1 MYGDLTREVRLDS
14 TSLQCAYIRLRERI
28 PASGAPAP
36 RCAEPL
42 LRRTRAHLAAVC
54 ALSEVNFTTFVHLSA
69 RFIIQHK
76 CREQ

>member
-36 RCAEPL
+36 RCAESL
-42 LRRTRAHLAAVC
+42 LRRTRVPLAVVC
-54 ALSEVNFTTFVHLSA
+54 ALSETNFATFVRLNALFS
-69 RFIIQHK
+69 IQHR
-76 CREQ
+76 CR